1 MSSPVNEFTLS
12 RLVVIS
18 FLLTISIGALLLLL
32 PVSRLPNVAPIS
44 WIDALFTSASAVCVT
59 GLTIRDTGTTFSLFG
74 QGIILGLIQIGG
86 LGFLTISTFFIAR
99 FQGRRRG
106 ISLQHRHLLE
116 ISHGS
121 IESVAPTQLLRAILL
136 FTFLTELLGALL
148 LFDRFSETY
157 PTGQATWLAIFH
169 AISAFCNAGFGLFA
183 DNMMGYRQDLLV
195 NGTIMG
201 LIILGGLGFLVVADL
216 TLWLV
221 ARWHR
226 QQKSLSLHS
235 RLVLQTTLALI
246 VFGTVAIAAIEW
258 GGAAMGNQPM
268 DVVLESLFLSVTS
281 RTAGFNT
288 ADTALLTGP
297 TLFLVILLMAIGGSP
312 GSTAGGM
319 KTTTAAVCFALLRSK
334 ARNRPRVECLERT
347 LPDETVN
354 KAMLVVTGYLLAII
368 IGILLLQLTEAGQH
382 PFNKTEGNLFL
393 AHLFETVSALGTVGL
408 STGVTPTLTTGGKLI
423 ITALMFV
430 GRVGPLLA
438 AGAMIGAVT
447 KIQYT
452 FAEENVN
459 IG

>member
-1 MSSPVNEFTLS
+1 MASPVNELTIS

-18 FLLTISIGALLLLL
+18 FLLTILIGALLLFL
-32 PVSRLPNVAPIS
+32 PVSRLPSVDPVS
-44 WIDALFTSASAVCVT
+44 WIDAIFTSASAVCVT
-59 GLTIRDTGTTFSLFG
+59 GLSVRDTGTTFSVFG
-74 QGIILGLIQIGG
+74 QGVILGLIQIGG
-86 LGFLTISTFFIAR
+86 LGFLTLSTYFITR

-121 IESVAPTQLLRAILL
+121 VESVAPVQLLRAILA
-136 FTFLTELLGALL
+136 FTFLTELLGTLL
-148 LFDRFSETY
+148 LFIRFSETY
-157 PTGQATWLAIFH
+157 PTGQAVWLAVFH

-183 DNMMGYRQDLLV
+183 DSLMGYRQDWLV
-195 NGTIMG
+195 SGTIMG

-216 TLWLV
+216 TLWFV
-221 ARWHR
+221 ARVRR
-226 QQKSLSLHS
+226 QRESLSLHS
-235 RLVLQTTLALI
+235 RLVLQTTLTLI
-246 VFGTVAIAAIEW
+246 LFGAVAIAAMEW
-258 GGAAMGNQPM
+258 GGAAMGDQPVA
-268 DVVLESLFLSVTS
+268 VVLESLFLSVTS

-297 TLFLVILLMAIGGSP
+297 TLFLIILLMVIGGSP

-319 KTTTAAVCFALLRSK
+319 KTTTAAVCFSMLLSK

-347 LPDETVN
+347 IPDEAVN
-354 KAMLVVTGYLLAII
+354 KAMLVVTGYVLAII
-368 IGILLLQLTEAGQH
+368 IGILLLQLTETGQQ

-408 STGVTPTLTTGGKLI
+408 STGVTPTLTMGGKLV

-438 AGAMIGAVT
+438 ASAMIGAVS

>member
-1 MSSPVNEFTLS
+1 MSAPVNEFTIS
-12 RLVVIS
+12 RVVVFS
-18 FLLTISIGALLLLL
+18 FVLTILLGALLLLL
-32 PVSRLPNVAPIS
+32 PVSRLPNVDPVS

-59 GLTIRDTGTTFSLFG
+59 GLSVRDTGTTFSAFG
-74 QGIILGLIQIGG
+74 QGVILGLIQIGG
-86 LGFLTISTFFIAR
+86 LGFLTLSTYFITR

-121 IESVAPTQLLRAILL
+121 VKSVSPAQLLQAILA
-136 FTFLTELLGALL
+136 FTFLTELLGAYL
-148 LFDRFSETY
+148 LFIRFSESY
-157 PTGQATWLAIFH
+157 PTGQATWLAVFH

-183 DNMMGYRQDLLV
+183 DSLMGYRQDLLV
-195 NGTIMG
+195 SGTIMG
-201 LIILGGLGFLVVADL
+201 LIILGGLGFLVVADV

-221 ARWHR
+221 ARARR
-226 QQKSLSLHS
+226 QRESLSLHS
-235 RLVLQTTLALI
+235 RLVLQTTLVLI
-246 VFGTVAIAAIEW
+246 LFGAVAIAAMEW
-258 GGAAMGNQPM
+258 GSAAMGDQPM
-268 DVVLESLFLSVTS
+268 AVVLESLFLSVTS
-281 RTAGFNT
+281 RTAGFNAT
-288 ADTALLTGP
+288 DTALLTGP

-319 KTTTAAVCFALLRSK
+319 KTTTAAVCFSLLRSK
-334 ARNRPRVECLERT
+334 ARNRPRVECLERAV
-347 LPDETVN
+347 PDETVN

-368 IGILLLQLTEAGQH
+368 IGVLLLQLTEAGQQ

-408 STGVTPTLTTGGKLI
+408 STGVTPTLTTSGKLV
-423 ITALMFV
+423 ITILMFV

-438 AGAMIGAVT
+438 ASAMIGAVS
-447 KIQYT
+447 KIPYT